1 MVFVVWNLQTT
12 PTGVCFST
20 QTETEYLAIKR
31 DKIHEKNVSYFQISN
46 IPNSTEI
53 ERRAK

>member
-1 MVFVVWNLQTT
+1 MVFVGWNPQTT

-31 DKIHEKNVSYFQISN
+31 DKIHGKNVSYFQISN
-46 IPNSTEI
+46 KLNSTES